1 MKIITFLF
9 ANARSHRGKSI
20 GFITTIILLTVL
32 SIWLFFVYR
41 NIDAA
46 VRYYSSSS
54 IVDKNRVEI
63 TADNNILTLF
73 SRDSSG
79 IQEDVLASILQEKW
93 LHDAQIF
100 TLIEYPVLAKF
111 SLFSFGLETDIPVF
125 ALSWGTLHENEIGIS
140 RKMIDYYNTQ
150 FAGSTNMFPEMNEKF
165 LIGQPVTITVGG
177 SKLFN
182 VPTLPATPIQ
192 AHISSI
198 HSDYPGFGLVLRE
211 DILRDR
217 LAEIGQSLGNPYKI
231 TAYMKN
237 LEEKN
242 RLKEKYKNLHLTF
255 DNDKI
260 EELETRLTTI
270 SIVFLA
276 IFIFIWG
283 VILMIIIFLLGGIF
297 RESVSVYRIIHTFGI
312 YGAKSRIL
320 TLWEPILLMIIWLTT
335 ISSISTLSMSFIS
348 ATTRDFVSSKW
359 LIFPIA
365 SVSMIEIG
373 IIILIVFVVLI
384 TILGIMDEKERRKFL

>member
-1 MKIITFLF
+1 
-9 ANARSHRGKSI
+9 
-20 GFITTIILLTVL
+20 
-32 SIWLFFVYR
+32 
-41 NIDAA
+41 
-46 VRYYSSSS
+46 
-54 IVDKNRVEI
+54 
-63 TADNNILTLF
+63 
-73 SRDSSG
+73 
-79 IQEDVLASILQEKW
+79 
-93 LHDAQIF
+93 
-100 TLIEYPVLAKF
+100 
-111 SLFSFGLETDIPVF
+111 
-125 ALSWGTLHENEIGIS
+125 
-140 RKMIDYYNTQ
+140 MIDYYNTQ

-276 IFIFIWG
+276 IFIFI
-283 VILMIIIFLLGGIF
+283 
-297 RESVSVYRIIHTFGI
+297 
-312 YGAKSRIL
+312 
-320 TLWEPILLMIIWLTT
+320 
-335 ISSISTLSMSFIS
+335 
-348 ATTRDFVSSKW
+348 
-359 LIFPIA
+359 
-365 SVSMIEIG
+365 
-373 IIILIVFVVLI
+373 
-384 TILGIMDEKERRKFL
+384 